1 MEQQAL
7 QQSLQQLGRNLTE
20 SAEQSAAVSREVSS
34 ALARANLSMQETLD
48 AMQRGGSG
56 TQPAQQSV
64 NDLNRLAL
72 ALLHN
77 SQQLQQSDG
86 GSGGQQQQLAD
97 LAKQQSSL
105 NGQSNALVPM
115 NLSQQAVS
123 QQMERLA
130 SEQMEIARRL
140 GSLNKGGQES
150 AAGEIDAL
158 AREAAELARQLNGGR
173 LPPDVVARQER
184 LFHRLLDAGR
194 SLEKQEFEE
203 ERTAERPGSY
213 DPRDPRALDPRLFQ
227 DPTRF
232 RAPTA
237 EELQAWPPGYR
248 RMILDY
254 FERLN
259 RPVPPAQEQPGG
271 P

>member
-1 MEQQAL
+1 
-7 QQSLQQLGRNLTE
+7 
-20 SAEQSAAVSREVSS
+20 
-34 ALARANLSMQETLD
+34 MQETLD
-48 AMQRGGSG
+48 ALQQGRTG
-56 TQPAQQSV
+56 TQEAQQAV

-77 SQQLQQSDG
+77 SQQMRQLDG
-86 GSGGQQQQLAD
+86 GSAGQQQQLAE
-97 LAKQQSSL
+97 LAKQQSSV
-105 NGQSNALVPM
+105 NGQSNALAPM
-115 NLSQQAVS
+115 NLSQQALS

-130 SEQMEIARRL
+130 NEQMEIARRL
-140 GSLNKGGQES
+140 GHLNRGGQES

-158 AREAAELARQLNGGR
+158 AREAADLARQLNAGR
-173 LPPDVVARQER
+173 LPPDVLARQER

-194 SLEKQEFEE
+194 ALEKDEFEE
-203 ERTAERPGSY
+203 ERTAERPGPFT
-213 DPRDPRALDPRLFQ
+213 PRHAPALDPRLFE

-237 EELQAWPPGYR
+237 EELQAWPSGYR

-259 RPVPPAQEQPGG
+259 RPAAPAQEKPSGR
-271 P
+271 

>member
-1 MEQQAL
+1 
-7 QQSLQQLGRNLTE
+7 
-20 SAEQSAAVSREVSS
+20 
-34 ALARANLSMQETLD
+34 
-48 AMQRGGSG
+48 
-56 TQPAQQSV
+56 
-64 NDLNRLAL
+64 
-72 ALLHN
+72 
-77 SQQLQQSDG
+77 
-86 GSGGQQQQLAD
+86 
-97 LAKQQSSL
+97 
-105 NGQSNALVPM
+105 M
-115 NLSQQAVS
+115 NLSPQAVA

-140 GSLNKGGQES
+140 GSLNQGGRQES
-150 AAGEIDAL
+150 AGGEIDAL

-173 LPPDVVARQER
+173 LPPDVLARQER

-203 ERTAERPGSY
+203 QRTAERPGTY
-213 DPRDPRALDPRLFQ
+213 DPRNPPALDPRLFQ

-232 RAPTA
+232 REPTA

-259 RPVPPAQEQPGG
+259 RPVPQAQEKPSGR
-271 P
+271 

>member
-1 MEQQAL
+1 
-7 QQSLQQLGRNLTE
+7 
-20 SAEQSAAVSREVSS
+20 
-34 ALARANLSMQETLD
+34 
-48 AMQRGGSG
+48 MQRGRSG
-56 TQPAQQSV
+56 TQEAQQTV

-72 ALLHN
+72 ALLYN
-77 SQQLQQSDG
+77 SQQMQQSEG

-140 GSLNKGGQES
+140 GSLNQGGQEN
-150 AAGEIDAL
+150 AVGEIDAL
-158 AREAAELARQLNGGR
+158 AREAADLARQLHGGR
-173 LPPDVVARQER
+173 LPPDVLARQER

-194 SLEKQEFEE
+194 VLEKDEFEE
-203 ERTAERPGSY
+203 ERTAERPGTF
-213 DPRDPRALDPRLFQ
+213 DPRNPPALDPRLFQ

-259 RPVPPAQEQPGG
+259 RPVPPTQERPSGR
-271 P
+271 